1 MPDAVLIFTFS
12 PVQPFIMEARRAAD
26 LYAGSHILVKLAR
39 AAANAISTGGK
50 LIYPD
55 SPSGDVPNK
64 LVARVPRQNAQTLA
78 ENARQALLE
87 EWQRIAEDAR
97 GAFHKSAQGMASIS
111 DGKWNEIW
119 QRQISH
125 LWEIYWTA
133 APTAGGT
140 ETYADAYRQAEA
152 ALNAAKRTRVF
163 EAAEE
168 QGLKD
173 SLSGRREALHTDTDD
188 ARKYWRRISAV
199 DALHSRLQPD
209 GRERLDAI
217 GLVKRFTPEAE
228 KFPSTSTIASRD
240 FLNDVLKKEETLH
253 SLRSY
258 REALK
263 SLLGSK
269 LYTVPDYDEQ
279 PKYREWPY
287 DGDLLYMET
296 LTPNRLED
304 SYNLT
309 DTDPA
314 HLRRAREA
322 LNKLHGLAESRP
334 SPYYALIVLDGDHM
348 GKLVGDAAAEG
359 EDGHRTLSK
368 LLLKFCD
375 HAKEIASGHLAYVVY
390 NGGDDVLALAPLS
403 QAVPFAQAL
412 SHKFKEIVHGATA
425 SAGIAIAHHLYPL
438 DAALRAVRDAER
450 AAKDDYRRNALC
462 IRALK
467 RSGET
472 LQVGTRWTDEG
483 ANDFAGLIA
492 QVIGHFRE
500 DRLSSRF
507 AYDVAEQAHI
517 VTALEDRDARTAMLK
532 RLVNRHKTDKLQ
544 NPDDIVK
551 QLDAWAAA
559 LDEIVPK
566 EVQDGREVP
575 QGFAEL
581 GRWLVLARFIAQGG
595 GE

>member
-1 MPDAVLIFTFS
+1 MTDALLIFTFS

-78 ENARQALLE
+78 ENARLALLE

-119 QRQISH
+119 QRQTSH
-125 LWEIYWTA
+125 LWEIYWA
-133 APTAGGT
+133 AVPLEDEEYSAI
-140 ETYADAYRQAEA
+140 YKRASR
-152 ALNAAKRTRVF
+152 ALESVKRTRMF
-163 EAAEE
+163 GQTEE
-168 QGLKD
+168 RSLKD

-188 ARKYWRRISAV
+188 ARKYWQRISAAE
-199 DALHSRLQPD
+199 ALHSRLQPD

-240 FLNDVLKKEETLH
+240 FLNDVLKKEDTLH

-309 DTDPA
+309 DPDPA
-314 HLRRAREA
+314 NLRRAREA
-322 LNKLHGLAESRP
+322 LSKLHGLAGSRP

-348 GKLVGDAAAEG
+348 GKLVGDAAAQG

-375 HAKEIASGHLAYVVY
+375 HVKEIASGHLVYVVY

-412 SHKFKEIVHGATA
+412 NDKFKEIVRGATA

-438 DAALRAVRDAER
+438 DAALRAARDAER
-450 AAKDDYRRNALC
+450 AAKDDYGRNALC

-467 RSGET
+467 RSGEA
-472 LQVGTRWTDEG
+472 LHVGTRWTDAG
-483 ANDFAGLIA
+483 DNDFAGLIA

-507 AYDVAEQAHI
+507 AYDVVEQAHI
-517 VTALEDRDARTAMLK
+517 VTALEDRAARTAILK

-551 QLDAWAAA
+551 QLDTWAAA
-559 LDEIVPK
+559 LDAIVPR
-566 EVQDGREVP
+566 EVQGGREVP